1 MVAGDTSESE
11 AVASLVRLGCTEQMA
26 NKLVKNTNA
35 SGDDGE
41 DDDDDDVT
49 FVESVHLYCSEEAT
63 VARKQFNGLRLLFQG
78 LDRDEVGYVTLG
90 QLQEV
95 LAQLY
100 SPEEPP
106 MELQVALTRS
116 IQGLE
121 MQVASRFT
129 TSAAASFSPSDCGLV
144 ALSSSSCFSA
154 AAALSMLCLCGITA
168 AATPSMLTSRH

>member
-1 MVAGDTSESE
+1 MAAGDTSESE

-35 SGDDGE
+35 AGAEDADDD

-78 LDRDEVGYVTLG
+78 LDRDECGYVTLG

-100 SPEEPP
+100 SPEDPP

-121 MQVASRFT
+121 MQVPPCS
-129 TSAAASFSPSDCGLV
+129 CLIQLV
-144 ALSSSSCFSA
+144 
-154 AAALSMLCLCGITA
+154 
-168 AATPSMLTSRH
+168 